1 VPSGEWIESGPEQI
15 KSKESTV
22 MTKVRELR
30 DMGEEQIRLVWKDA
44 AESLFKLRIQAQTE
58 KLASPS
64 EARKLRR
71 TIARCQ
77 TILTQRGLLQNRP
90 PRTVGH
96 AGAHGATAAGAD
108 GGPSGRGGSGEGSPQ
123 RDKHAK
129 KHGASG
135 RAKVREPGKAGV
147 ETKRQFKKQ
156 SQSGI

>member
-1 VPSGEWIESGPEQI
+1 MPTGDWIESGAEQI

-90 PRTVGH
+90 PRVG
-96 AGAHGATAAGAD
+96 AQGAAAAGVD
-108 GGPSGRGGSGEGSPQ
+108 GSPKGRGGTGEGSPQ

-129 KHGASG
+129 KHRASG
-135 RAKVREPGKAGV
+135 RAKVRETEKAGV
-147 ETKRQFKKQ
+147 EAKRQFKKQ
-156 SQSGI
+156 SQSGT

>member
-58 KLASPS
+58 KLASPA

-90 PRTVGH
+90 PRT
-96 AGAHGATAAGAD
+96 AAKGAAAGGVD
-108 GGPSGRGGSGEGSPQ
+108 GVPNGRSGSGEGSPQ

-129 KHGASG
+129 KYPASG
-135 RAKVREPGKAGV
+135 RAKVRESKKDGV
-147 ETKRQFKKQ
+147 EGKRQFKKQ
-156 SQSGI
+156 SQSGT

>member
-1 VPSGEWIESGPEQI
+1 M
-15 KSKESTV
+15 V

-90 PRTVGH
+90 PRTV
-96 AGAHGATAAGAD
+96 AKGAAAAG
-108 GGPSGRGGSGEGSPQ
+108 GGVPNGLSSSGEGSPQ
-123 RDKHAK
+123 REKHAK
-129 KHGASG
+129 KHSVSG
-135 RAKVREPGKAGV
+135 RAKVRESKKDGV
-147 ETKRQFKKQ
+147 EGKRQFKKQ
-156 SQSGI
+156 SQSGT